1 MESLVVWIKEKFVRF
16 EKKVWVMW

>member
-1 MESLVVWIKEKFVRF
+1 MKSLVVWIKEKFVRF